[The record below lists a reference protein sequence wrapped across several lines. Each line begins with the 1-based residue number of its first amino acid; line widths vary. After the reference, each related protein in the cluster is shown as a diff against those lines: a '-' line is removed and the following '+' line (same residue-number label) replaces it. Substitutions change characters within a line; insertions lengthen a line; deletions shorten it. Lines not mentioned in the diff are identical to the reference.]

1 MPLTKPIAEYDTVRT
16 WFDGL
21 REQWG
26 EDPDDWDQ
34 RLAALEAFCAY
45 VEKEPDGV
53 IAECVRESDSQ
64 RKISVKGRRFYND
77 KIAEWQ
83 GSLEGDRPAQG
94 RAGNAIRSFLIHNG
108 IFLQSG
114 LQA

>member
-1 MPLTKPIAEYDTVRT
+1 MPLSKPIAEYETVRA
-16 WFDGL
+16 WLEGL

-26 EDPDDWDQ
+26 EDPEDWEE
-34 RLAALEAFCAY
+34 RLEALFGFCAY
-45 VEKEPDGV
+45 ADKEPDV
-53 IAECVRESDSQ
+53 IIAECVREADDQ

-77 KIAEWQ
+77 RIAEWQ
-83 GSLEGDRPAQG
+83 GSLAGERPEQA
-94 RAGNAIRSFLIHNG
+94 RAGNAVRSFLIHNG